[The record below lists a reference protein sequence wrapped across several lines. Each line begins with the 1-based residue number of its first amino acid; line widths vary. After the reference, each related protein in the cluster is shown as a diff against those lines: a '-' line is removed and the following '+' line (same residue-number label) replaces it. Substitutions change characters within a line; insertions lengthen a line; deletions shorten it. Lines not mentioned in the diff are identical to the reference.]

1 MNKTINHLL
10 NRREALRLLGAAG
23 ATALVGW
30 ENKKAFGMGLEPMA
44 KAETTAAASTFPNLA
59 RLVKPALFSPA
70 PRAAATLQ
78 DLSCVVKP
86 SLTEGPYFVDEM
98 LNRSDIRSD
107 PATNVVKA
115 GVPLKLK
122 FNLSRVSGSACAPL
136 TGAFVDIWH
145 CDALGAYS
153 DESAGMGN
161 PNTQGQKFLRGY
173 QVTDSNGSVEFTTIY
188 PGYYTGRTV
197 HIHYKIRL
205 FSGSTRTYEF
215 TSQLTFDD
223 ALTDQVFTQA
233 PYNTK
238 AARGTRNNND
248 AIAQSGGGAILLNL
262 TSDGQGGYTSVFN
275 VGLTG
280 LPNTVA
286 PVATASA
293 ASFAQGTIASEAIAS
308 LFGTNLA
315 AGAMAASTLPL
326 PTALGGVTLNVRDT
340 LGTER
345 AAPLFYVSPGQIN
358 FQIPPGTS
366 EGSAILNVLLNNTA
380 VGQGTA
386 NIVTVAPGIFTANTS
401 GQGVPVAII
410 QRVKADSLQEYDLVA
425 QFDGSQWVT
434 RSIDLGTAGDTVY
447 LQLYGTGIRNR
458 SSVSAVTA
466 TIGDVTTTLDPT
478 KFEFAGPAPGFAG
491 LDQVNVILPRS
502 LAGRGDV
509 DLILS
514 VNGKTSNT
522 VSLNIR

>member
-23 ATALVGW
+23 AAALVSGQ
-30 ENKKAFGMGLEPMA
+30 KAWGMGIEPVA
-44 KAETTAAASTFPNLA
+44 NFEATTATASAFPNVA
-59 RLVKPALFSPA
+59 RVVGPALFSPA
-70 PRAAATLQ
+70 PRATATIQ
-78 DLSCVVKP
+78 QLSCVVKP

-107 PATNVVKA
+107 PATNIVKA
-115 GVPLKLK
+115 GVPLKLRL
-122 FNLSRVSGSACAPL
+122 NVSRVSSNACTPL
-136 TGAFVDIWH
+136 SGALVDIWH

-161 PNTQGQKFLRGY
+161 PDTRGQKFLRGY

-205 FSGSTRTYEF
+205 FSGAQRTYDF

-223 ALTDQVFTQA
+223 ALTDQIFTQA

-248 AIAQSGGGAILLNL
+248 GIAQSGGSAILLSL
-262 TSDGQGGYTSVFN
+262 TSDGQGGYTSTFN
-275 VGLTG
+275 LGLTG

-286 PVATASA
+286 PVSAASA
-293 ASFAQGTIASEAIAS
+293 ASFAQGALASEAIAS

-326 PTALGGVTLNVRDT
+326 PTSLGGVTLNVRDA

-345 AAPLFYVSPGQIN
+345 AAPLFYVSPTQIN

-386 NIVTVAPGIFTANTS
+386 NIVAVAPGIFTANVS
-401 GQGVPVAII
+401 GQGIPVAII
-410 QRVKADSLQEYDLVA
+410 QRVKADGTQEFDLVA
-425 QFDGSQWVT
+425 QYDGSQWVM
-434 RSIDLGTAGDTVY
+434 RSIDLGAAGDTVY

-458 SSVSAVTA
+458 SSVSAVTV
-466 TIGDVTTTLDPT
+466 TIGGVTTTLDPA
-478 KFEFAGPAPGFAG
+478 KFEYAGPAPGFAG

-509 DLILS
+509 ALILS

-522 VSLNIR
+522 VSLNIK